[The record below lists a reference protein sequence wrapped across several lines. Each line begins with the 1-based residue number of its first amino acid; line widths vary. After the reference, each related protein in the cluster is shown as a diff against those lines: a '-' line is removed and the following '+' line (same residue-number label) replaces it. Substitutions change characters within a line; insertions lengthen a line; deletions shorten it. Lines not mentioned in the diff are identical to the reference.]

1 MPVVRSASDLTLIG
15 VLSRKDLKD
24 RPGETV
30 ADVMSREPVA
40 CPVTAK
46 VADAAGLMLLQK
58 VRQGDGGRG
67 GEGEW
72 GSGTLQGRA
81 GAREGAQGGEGG
93 VDEAWARR
101 SRVRVCRTCAVGVR
115 VPRLRRGWA
124 LMTHTHPPA
133 RHPTDSSHPHRQQPQ
148 GMHWIGLPH

>member
-46 VADAAGLMLLQK
+46 VADAAGLMLRHK
-58 VRQGDGGRG
+58 VRQGGGGGGGEGSVGGGRCRGVRGPERAPRGAKAGWTRPGRG
-67 GEGEW
+67 G
-72 GSGTLQGRA
+72 
-81 GAREGAQGGEGG
+81 
-93 VDEAWARR
+93 
-101 SRVRVCRTCAVGVR
+101 VG
-115 VPRLRRGWA
+115 
-124 LMTHTHPPA
+124 
-133 RHPTDSSHPHRQQPQ
+133 
-148 GMHWIGLPH
+148 